1 MTYTQV
7 TEGDS
12 YLSGLAISVLAIGP
26 KGRGFKTS
34 QGDGFLRVI
43 KIRHTPSFRWEVKS
57 EAPSHKIL
65 RHVKNHL

>member
-26 KGRGFKTS
+26 KGHGFKTS

-43 KIRHTPSFRWEVKS
+43 KIRSTPSFRW
-57 EAPSHKIL
+57 
-65 RHVKNHL
+65 